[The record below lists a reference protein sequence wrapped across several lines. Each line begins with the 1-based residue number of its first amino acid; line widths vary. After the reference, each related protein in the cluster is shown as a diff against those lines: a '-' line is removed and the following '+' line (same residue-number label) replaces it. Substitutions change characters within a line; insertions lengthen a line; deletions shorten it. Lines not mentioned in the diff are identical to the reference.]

1 MLIQRFAAVALGIMM
16 GTSLLLQTGTV
27 LAAKSEAYYT
37 TQKISD
43 YKKGEFAVL
52 ADDDVNFRSGP
63 STTADVLACLPRHSL
78 FRLSGSKSGEW
89 QKVEWNG
96 KSGYVFA
103 EYLEKPEAE
112 ELIDE
117 DNSLGDWHLGQIF
130 DSSAA
135 KSLGKVKKEGKDRS
149 SQVYDF
155 QQLQVKAR
163 RGNKK
168 IVELMTASPVIYTMR
183 GIGTGDDG
191 ARVIG
196 QYGIPA
202 RVVYLKDDKD
212 GAVIMYGYNFPKNS
226 KIGKS
231 LDFYIDSDGDV
242 CRIVLSGEE

>member
-1 MLIQRFAAVALGIMM
+1 MLIQRFATVALGIMM

-27 LAAKSEAYYT
+27 MAAKSEAYYT

-78 FRLSGSKSGEW
+78 LRLSGSKSGEW

-96 KSGYVFA
+96 KNGYIFA
-103 EYLEKPEAE
+103 EYLEKPETE

-117 DNSLGDWHLGQIF
+117 DNSLGDWHLGHIF

-135 KSLGKVKKEGKDRS
+135 KSLGKVKKESKDGS

-231 LDFYIDSDGDV
+231 LDFYISSDGDV

>member
-1 MLIQRFAAVALGIMM
+1 MEKNIQKIKIKNQLELWAFCAVI
-16 GTSLLLQTGTV
+16 GTV
-27 LAAKSEAYYT
+27 AGALVWALLKIMASGTEMIWEWIPERIHIPYYT
-37 TQKISD
+37 VLVCTVGGAIIGIFRKLYGD
-43 YKKGEFAVL
+43 Y
-52 ADDDVNFRSGP
+52 
-63 STTADVLACLPRHSL
+63 
-78 FRLSGSKSGEW
+78 
-89 QKVEWNG
+89 
-96 KSGYVFA
+96 
-103 EYLEKPEAE
+103 PEDME
-112 ELIDE
+112 TVM
-117 DNSLGDWHLGQIF
+117 
-130 DSSAA
+130 
-135 KSLGKVKKEGKDRS
+135 GKVKKESKDGS

-183 GIGTGDDG
+183 GIGTVDDG

-231 LDFYIDSDGDV
+231 LDFYISSDGDV

>member
-1 MLIQRFAAVALGIMM
+1 MLIQI
-16 GTSLLLQTGTV
+16 
-27 LAAKSEAYYT
+27 
-37 TQKISD
+37 
-43 YKKGEFAVL
+43 
-52 ADDDVNFRSGP
+52 
-63 STTADVLACLPRHSL
+63 
-78 FRLSGSKSGEW
+78 
-89 QKVEWNG
+89 
-96 KSGYVFA
+96 FA

-135 KSLGKVKKEGKDRS
+135 KSLGKVKKESKDGS

-202 RVVYLKDDKD
+202 RVVYLKGDKD

-231 LDFYIDSDGDV
+231 LDFYISSDCDV

>member
-1 MLIQRFAAVALGIMM
+1 MKEFVEMRDVRKIFRMGEVEIAAADGIDF
-16 GTSLLLQTGTV
+16 Q
-27 LAAKSEAYYT
+27 
-37 TQKISD
+37 I
-43 YKKGEFAVL
+43 KKGEFAVL

-78 FRLSGSKSGEW
+78 LRLSGSKSGEW

-96 KSGYVFA
+96 KKGYIFA
-103 EYLEKPEAE
+103 EYLEKPETE

-135 KSLGKVKKEGKDRS
+135 KSLGKVKKESKDGS

-231 LDFYIDSDGDV
+231 LDFYISRAGAV
-242 CRIVLSGEE
+242 CRLVLSGEE